1 MRTFPGLLVAALVG
15 AGIAFAADEAVP
27 PVQTPTPPADASVP
41 GKVEL
46 EIVDC
51 GGVPHYAFAGEAE
64 DYFPGEGLETEAE
77 LYEEAVLDAK
87 TRFYGILSGGGPRR
101 QNPRLRHPLRR
112 RPFAPR
118 RALGAF
124 RRPPLGGRP
133 DAPRRLHGSGLRRAH
148 DRRRSGGDSASAG
161 RRPSRTR
168 SLGNG
173 QPGHYV
179 ST

>member
-1 MRTFPGLLVAALVG
+1 MLVAALVG

-87 TRFYGILSGGGPRR
+87 TRFYGILSGGDPSRR
-101 QNPRLRHPLRR
+101 VEL
-112 RPFAPR
+112 
-118 RALGAF
+118 
-124 RRPPLGGRP
+124 
-133 DAPRRLHGSGLRRAH
+133 SGLFVARHWAEGPMRRVVCMVPVSAVH
-148 DRRRSGGDSASAG
+148 MTGGGPAETLPPPEDVPPAQEVSATDNPDTKF
-161 RRPSRTR
+161 RPEIQT
-168 SLGNG
+168 
-173 QPGHYV
+173 PE
-179 ST
+179 TP